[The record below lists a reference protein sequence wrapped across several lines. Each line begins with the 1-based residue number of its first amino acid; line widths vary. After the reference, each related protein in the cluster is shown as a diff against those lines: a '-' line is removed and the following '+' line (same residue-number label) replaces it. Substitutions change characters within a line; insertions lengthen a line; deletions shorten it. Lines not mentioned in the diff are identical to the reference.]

1 MLTVG
6 TDTYITTA
14 EADDLLYGDQGYGRW
29 TTLTEPEKEGYLKA
43 AALHIELLRYA
54 GRKHSIF
61 QEMSFP
67 RDMNRDVPAAVKR
80 AQALEALAL
89 TDAQAQSR
97 RSLQE
102 QGVQSIS
109 LGKASESYKDMDSG
123 RRSPVCSMDA
133 AGLLRPYLLG
143 SAAIV

>member
-14 EADDLLYGDQGYGRW
+14 EADELLYGVQGYERW
-29 TTLTEPEKEGYLKA
+29 ITLTEPEKEGYLKA

-67 RDMNRDVPAAVKR
+67 RDMNREVPAAVKQ
-80 AQALEALAL
+80 AQALEALAM
-89 TDAQAQSR
+89 TDEQAQAR
-97 RSLQE
+97 RDLQD
-102 QGVQSIS
+102 QGVKSIS
-109 LGKASESYKDMDSG
+109 LGKASESYGDASG
-123 RRSPVCSMDA
+123 CRSPMRSMDA
-133 AGLLRPYLLG
+133 AALLRPYLLG
-143 SAAIV
+143 CAAII